1 MACALCISNA
11 PRRVVFP
18 PRMIGFCRLNSI
30 LSAKL
35 TSFFVTTVL
44 EPPDLAGYKIKT
56 PTNSGI
62 MPSMK
67 YCEGIADKLSG
78 PADMELLVAQ

>member
-1 MACALCISNA
+1 
-11 PRRVVFP
+11 
-18 PRMIGFCRLNSI
+18 
-30 LSAKL
+30 
-35 TSFFVTTVL
+35 VTTVP
-44 EPPDLAGYKIKT
+44 EAPDLAGYKIKT